1 MEEGLNFSYDKES
14 DILDVSIGKPKS
26 AISKEVS
33 EDVFARIDLKTK
45 RVVGFMIMNF
55 ERRFGGKLGKEE
67 MIPVSARFELE
78 KAT

>member
-33 EDVFARIDLKTK
+33 EDVFARIDLKT
-45 RVVGFMIMNF
+45 N
-55 ERRFGGKLGKEE
+55 KLQ
-67 MIPVSARFELE
+67 RH
-78 KAT
+78 